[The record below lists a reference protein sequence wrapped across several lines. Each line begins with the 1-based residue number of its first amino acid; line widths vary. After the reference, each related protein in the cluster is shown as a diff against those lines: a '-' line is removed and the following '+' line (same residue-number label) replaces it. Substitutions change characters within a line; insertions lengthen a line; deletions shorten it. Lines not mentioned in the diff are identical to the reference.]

1 MPHVSIRESEGCD
14 LVEELTGKRPLHV
27 LDPVFLLTA
36 DEWRE
41 IAKKPTWLNKKKY
54 ERGYVITYFFKG
66 NPPGQIKALAD
77 KLGLPVINLYSL
89 NNFDHYVTGVEEFLY
104 LFDHATLICS
114 QSFHASAFSI
124 IFKRPFIT
132 YRTGSVITG
141 RFSRLQSLLD
151 LFGLNE
157 RATDLKLNLN
167 VADPLMVDFSRRDEM
182 LPRERFKAFRFL
194 ARSLGTAPREKIS
207 EVTHDED

>member
-41 IAKKPTWLNKKKY
+41 IGKKPTWLNKKKY
-54 ERGYVITYFFKG
+54 EHGY
-66 NPPGQIKALAD
+66 
-77 KLGLPVINLYSL
+77 
-89 NNFDHYVTGVEEFLY
+89 
-104 LFDHATLICS
+104 
-114 QSFHASAFSI
+114 
-124 IFKRPFIT
+124 
-132 YRTGSVITG
+132 
-141 RFSRLQSLLD
+141 
-151 LFGLNE
+151 
-157 RATDLKLNLN
+157 LNLN

-194 ARSLGTAPREKIS
+194 ARALGTAPREKIS